1 MPDREC
7 KFLVSTLVEDNC
19 PNFSLETPLR
29 GRLLTVKLSIG
40 SPEATYANIIYNNV
54 ITNEYVY
61 IYIYMCVCAIII
73 IIVSYYYKLLLFI
86 ILYIYISILRIQK
99 NMLICW
105 LEMCFLFVKDDESRV
120 VTLGWWNLQ
129 IWTKSLRIMSSSIL
143 HGLQCFGN
151 RFTIWLW
158 RLHSH
163 GLLMAHRNRWCSQRT
178 KHPFMVGIF
187 QPAM

>member
-61 IYIYMCVCAIII
+61 IYIYVCVCAIII
-73 IIVSYYYKLLLFI
+73 IIVSIIINYCYYL
-86 ILYIYISILRIQK
+86 LYIYIHTAYTEKHVDL
-99 NMLICW
+99 LIGNV
-105 LEMCFLFVKDDESRV
+105 FLV
-120 VTLGWWNLQ
+120 
-129 IWTKSLRIMSSSIL
+129 
-143 HGLQCFGN
+143 C
-151 RFTIWLW
+151 
-158 RLHSH
+158 
-163 GLLMAHRNRWCSQRT
+163 
-178 KHPFMVGIF
+178 
-187 QPAM
+187 